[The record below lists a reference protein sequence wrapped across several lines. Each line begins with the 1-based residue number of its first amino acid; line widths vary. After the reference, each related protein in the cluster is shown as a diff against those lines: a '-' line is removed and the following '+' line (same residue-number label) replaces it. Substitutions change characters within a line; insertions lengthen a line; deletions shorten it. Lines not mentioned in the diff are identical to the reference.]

1 MFDSTISVS
10 RLVAY
15 GFGIIT
21 LFGVYSFFR
30 IRKKETDINWNPLEA
45 ISITVGIYFLS
56 QIVGALIIVKSA
68 NVLGWDN
75 QINSTLGQFAV
86 VVLVEIIS
94 VGLVYFFIKKIRR
107 TSLKAIGVVMPRGRD
122 IVYALAGLGVYF
134 LSYIPLMLA
143 IKAVFP
149 GLDMDHKQELGFN
162 FGAAGPELLIIFV
175 SLVILPPLAE
185 EFLVRGFLY
194 TGIRTKLKPILAGI
208 ITSLIFAMAHLQWG
222 SGKPLLWLA
231 AIDTFVLS
239 MVLVYLRQKTGSLWP
254 GIGLHFIKNGI
265 AFVVLF
271 ILKIS

>member
-30 IRKKETDINWNPLEA
+30 IRKKESDINWNPLEA
-45 ISITVGIYFLS
+45 ISITIGVYFLS

-86 VVLVEIIS
+86 VTLVEIIS

-107 TSLKAIGVVMPRGRD
+107 TSLKTIGVVMPRGRD
-122 IVYALAGLGVYF
+122 IIYALAGLGVYF

-149 GLDMDHKQELGFN
+149 GLDMDQKQELNFN
-162 FGAAGPELLIIFV
+162 FGATGPELLIIFV

>member
-30 IRKKETDINWNPLEA
+30 IRKKESDINWNPLEA
-45 ISITVGIYFLS
+45 ISITIGVYFLS

-86 VVLVEIIS
+86 VTLVEIIS

-107 TSLKAIGVVMPRGRD
+107 TSLKTIGVVMPRGRD
-122 IVYALAGLGVYF
+122 IIYALAGLGVYF

-149 GLDMDHKQELGFN
+149 GLDMDQKQELNFN
-162 FGAAGPELLIIFV
+162 FH
-175 SLVILPPLAE
+175 
-185 EFLVRGFLY
+185 Y
-194 TGIRTKLKPILAGI
+194 
-208 ITSLIFAMAHLQWG
+208 
-222 SGKPLLWLA
+222 
-231 AIDTFVLS
+231 
-239 MVLVYLRQKTGSLWP
+239 
-254 GIGLHFIKNGI
+254 
-265 AFVVLF
+265 
-271 ILKIS
+271 

>member
-149 GLDMDHKQELGFN
+149 GLDMDQKQELGFN

>member
-1 MFDSTISVS
+1 M
-10 RLVAY
+10 
-15 GFGIIT
+15 
-21 LFGVYSFFR
+21 
-30 IRKKETDINWNPLEA
+30 
-45 ISITVGIYFLS
+45 
-56 QIVGALIIVKSA
+56 
-68 NVLGWDN
+68 LGWDN
-75 QINSTLGQFAV
+75 QINSSLGQFAV
-86 VVLVEIIS
+86 VTLVEIIS

-107 TSLKAIGVVMPRGRD
+107 TSLKTIGVVMPRGRD
-122 IVYALAGLGVYF
+122 IIYALAGLGVYF

-149 GLDMDHKQELGFN
+149 GLDMDQKQELNFN
-162 FGAAGPELLIIFV
+162 FGATGPELLIIFV